1 MPPSIDV
8 LTSSS
13 AADWPTVLMPWKRP
27 LPSPNVMVPKQRFE
41 TRRPVLPSVAYSM
54 AFSFLVRFIEQK
66 VSPGGSLPERIKP
79 SLCVAL
85 CLCRLTGDEIHRR
98 IGDRTHNRRHERR
111 WLAPQ
116 YTSGRALTPH

>member
-13 AADWPTVLMPWKRP
+13 ASAWPTELIPLKRP
-27 LPSPNVMVPKQRFE
+27 LPSPNVMVPRQSFE
-41 TRRPVLPSVAYSM
+41 TRRPVLPSVVYSM
-54 AFSFLVRFIEQK
+54 AFSFLVSPK
-66 VSPGGSLPERIKP
+66 SPGDCLPERIKP
-79 SLCVAL
+79 RLCVAL
-85 CLCRLTGDEIHRR
+85 CLCRLAGDEIHRR
-98 IGDRTHNRRHERR
+98 IGDRTHNRRYERR